1 MLEAKTIMKTDL
13 ITVKKETP
21 IYDAIELIS
30 KNRIT
35 GMPVVDDEM
44 RLVGVVS
51 EKDVLSLLNDLDNL
65 LVVDELKGSVA
76 TVNDFMTQN
85 VVSFDEN
92 DDLFDICDVLIEN
105 NFRRVPITAKGRL
118 VGIIT
123 RADIVAYILQ
133 LKCKD
138 KQSVAL

>member
-1 MLEAKTIMKTDL
+1 MLEAKTIMKTNL

-30 KNRIT
+30 KNKIT
-35 GMPVVDDEM
+35 GLPVVNDDM
-44 RLVGVVS
+44 ALVGVVS
-51 EKDVLSLLNDLDNL
+51 EKDVLHLLNDLDSL
-65 LVVDELKGSVA
+65 MLVDELKGSVA
-76 TVNDFMTQN
+76 TVNDFMTQK
-85 VVSFDEN
+85 VVSFDED

-105 NFRRVPITAKGRL
+105 NFRRVPITSKGKL

-138 KQSVAL
+138 KQNAAL

>member
-30 KNRIT
+30 ENKIT
-35 GMPVVDDEM
+35 GLPVVDDDM

-65 LVVDELKGSVA
+65 MLVDELKDSVA
-76 TVNDFMTQN
+76 SVDDFMTKK

-118 VGIIT
+118 IGLIT
-123 RADIVAYILQ
+123 RADIVAYILT

-138 KQSVAL
+138 KQSAAI

>member
-1 MLEAKTIMKTDL
+1 MLEAKTIMKTEL

-21 IYDAIELIS
+21 IYDAIELVS
-30 KNRIT
+30 KNKIT
-35 GMPVVDDEM
+35 GMPVVDDDM
-44 RLVGVVS
+44 RIVGVVS
-51 EKDVLSLLNDLDNL
+51 EKDVLYLLNDLDNL
-65 LVVDELKGSVA
+65 MLVDELKSSIA
-76 TVNDFMTQN
+76 TVNDFMTQK

-105 NFRRVPITAKGRL
+105 NFRRVPITSKGKL

-138 KQSVAL
+138 RQATAL

>member
-1 MLEAKTIMKTDL
+1 MKTDL

-30 KNRIT
+30 ENKIT
-35 GMPVVDDEM
+35 GLPVVDDDM

-65 LVVDELKGSVA
+65 MLVDELKDSVA
-76 TVNDFMTQN
+76 SVDDFMTKK

-118 VGIIT
+118 IGLIT
-123 RADIVAYILQ
+123 RADIVAYILT

-138 KQSVAL
+138 KQSAAI